1 MMSQYV
7 YSMLRVSK
15 VVPPQ
20 KTIIKDISLSF
31 FPGAKIGLLG
41 LNGAGK
47 STVLRIMA
55 GVDKEFEGEA
65 VPMSGLK
72 IGYLPQEPQLDPE
85 KTVREE
91 VESGL
96 GEVAAAQKRLEEVY
110 ALYAEPDAD
119 FDALAEEQGRLEAI
133 IAAGSSTGGG
143 AEHELEIA
151 ADALRLPEWD
161 AKIANLSGGEK
172 RRVALCKLLLSKP
185 DMLLLDE
192 PTNHLDAESVEWLEQ
207 FLVRFPGTVVA
218 VTHDRYFLDNAA
230 EWILEL
236 DRGHGIP
243 WKGNYSSWL
252 EQKEQRL
259 ANEAKSEAARIKAM
273 KQELEWVRQNA
284 KGRQAKSKAR
294 LARFEEMSNYEYQK
308 RNETQ
313 EIFIPVAERLGNE
326 VIEFV
331 NVSKSFGDRV
341 LIDDLSFKI
350 PAGAIVGVIGANG
363 AGKSTLFK
371 LISGKEQPDSGEVKI
386 GQTVK
391 MSLIDQSREGLGN
404 DKTVFDEIAEGRD
417 ILQVGQF
424 ELPARAYLGRFNFK
438 GSDQSKIVGNLSGGE
453 RGRLHLAKTLIAG
466 GNVLLLDEPS
476 NDLDVETLR
485 ALEDAL
491 LEFAGSVMVISH
503 DRWFLDRIAT
513 HILACE
519 GDSKWVFFDGNYQE
533 YEADKKRRLG
543 EEGAKPKRIKY
554 KPVTR

>member
-1 MMSQYV
+1 MSQYV

-15 VVPPQ
+15 TVPPQ

-55 GVDKEFEGEA
+55 GVDKEFDGEA
-65 VPMSGLK
+65 VPMSGIK
-72 IGYLPQEPQLDPE
+72 IGYLPQEPELDPE

-96 GEVAAAQKRLEEVY
+96 GEVVAAQKRLEEVY
-110 ALYAEPDAD
+110 AAYAEPDAD

-133 IAAGSSTGGG
+133 IAAGSSSGGG

-151 ADALRLPEWD
+151 ADALRLPDWD
-161 AKIANLSGGEK
+161 AKIAHLSGGEK

-331 NVSKSFGDRV
+331 NVSKSFGDKV
-341 LIDDLSFKI
+341 LIDDLSFKV
-350 PAGAIVGVIGANG
+350 PAGAIVGIIGPNG

-371 LISGKEQPDSGEVKI
+371 MIAGKEQPDSGEVKI

-438 GSDQSKIVGNLSGGE
+438 GSDQSKIVGKLSGGE